1 MHDNLVYEYAVIRV
15 MPRVERGEFINVGVI
30 LFCKRKRFIR
40 MKYHLDAR
48 RLKALFP
55 ELDIEEVAEYLK
67 AWDLIS
73 QGHKEGGPIAQLE
86 VPDRF
91 RWLTAVKSTILQSSR
106 IHPGLC
112 ESPEDVLEG
121 LFEKYVT

>member
-1 MHDNLVYEYAVIRV
+1 MHDKLVYEYAVIRV
-15 MPRVERGEFINVGVI
+15 MPRVDRGEFVNVGVI

-40 MKYHLDAR
+40 MKYELDET
-48 RLKALFP
+48 RLNALFP
-55 ELDIEEVAEYLK
+55 ELDIEEVAAYLK
-67 AWDLIS
+67 AWDQIS
-73 QGHKEGGPIAQLE
+73 QGHKDGGPIAQLD

-112 ESPEDVLEG
+112 EAPEAVLDR
-121 LFEKYVT
+121 LFEKYVG

>member
-1 MHDNLVYEYAVIRV
+1 MHGNLVYEYAVIRV
-15 MPRVERGEFINVGVI
+15 IPRVERGEFINVGVI

-40 MKYHLDAR
+40 MKYHLDER

-55 ELDIEEVAEYLK
+55 ELDIEEVAEYLN

-73 QGHKEGGPIAQLE
+73 QGHKDGGPIAQLD

-112 ESPEDVLEG
+112 EAPEAVLDR
-121 LFEKYVT
+121 LFEKYVG